1 MTSNLIIN
9 GSEKF
14 NVEIIV
20 PGDKSITHRA
30 LMIGALSNGICKISN
45 YLQSDDCMNTINIL
59 KNLGVSIDIHEDN
72 SLTINAKGLKSL
84 KKPKKDLEAGNSG
97 TLIRL
102 LSGILSMQDFTS
114 IITGDTSLQSRP
126 MARIIEPLTKMG
138 AVIQSRENKPPLEF
152 SKPVERSCCNEEILI
167 ASAQVKSCLILASLF
182 VEGESIIIEN
192 IKTRDHTERL
202 LQYFNYDIK
211 IDDNRIKLYGN
222 KDIFAKDIE
231 VPNDFSSASFFIVA
245 ALLKK
250 GSQVLIKDVCVNEY
264 RIGLINILKKMGGQ
278 IEFKNL
284 RTNCNEDI
292 ADISVSYSKLKAINI
307 SGEIISSLIDE
318 LPILFIACACA
329 SGKSVISDIE
339 ELRYKESDR
348 ILSMEKGL
356 RELGIDVLS
365 TESSISIIGGQI
377 NGGIVDSFDDHRVA
391 MSFAI
396 SGIISSKPITI
407 LKTKN
412 IATSF
417 PNFVDTLR
425 KINVEVYEI

>member
-30 LMIGALSNGICKISN
+30 LMIAALSNGICKISN
-45 YLQSDDCMNTINIL
+45 YLQSDDCINTISIL
-59 KNLGVSIDIHEDN
+59 KNLGVSIDMHEDN

-152 SKPVERSCCNEEILI
+152 SKPVERRCCNEEILI

-211 IDDNRIKLYGN
+211 IDDNRIKLYGK

-264 RIGLINILKKMGGQ
+264 RIGLTNILKKMGGQ

-348 ILSMEKGL
+348 IQSMEKGL
-356 RELGIDVLS
+356 IELGIDVLS

-412 IATSF
+412 ISTSF

-425 KINVEVYEI
+425 QINVEVYEI

>member
-45 YLQSDDCMNTINIL
+45 YLQSDDCINTISIL

-138 AVIQSRENKPPLEF
+138 AVIQSRENKPPLVF
-152 SKPVERSCCNEEILI
+152 SKPIKRSCCNEEILI

-192 IKTRDHTERL
+192 IKTSSFIS
-202 LQYFNYDIK
+202 YFNS
-211 IDDNRIKLYGN
+211 RIVFY
-222 KDIFAKDIE
+222 
-231 VPNDFSSASFFIVA
+231 
-245 ALLKK
+245 
-250 GSQVLIKDVCVNEY
+250 
-264 RIGLINILKKMGGQ
+264 
-278 IEFKNL
+278 
-284 RTNCNEDI
+284 
-292 ADISVSYSKLKAINI
+292 
-307 SGEIISSLIDE
+307 
-318 LPILFIACACA
+318 
-329 SGKSVISDIE
+329 
-339 ELRYKESDR
+339 
-348 ILSMEKGL
+348 
-356 RELGIDVLS
+356 
-365 TESSISIIGGQI
+365 
-377 NGGIVDSFDDHRVA
+377 
-391 MSFAI
+391 
-396 SGIISSKPITI
+396 
-407 LKTKN
+407 
-412 IATSF
+412 
-417 PNFVDTLR
+417 
-425 KINVEVYEI
+425 